1 MGLLALLALVGE
13 GFSIDSFALPYY
25 WIAFG
30 LIVAASFLARNS
42 QLPDAILSPGKE

>member
-1 MGLLALLALVGE
+1 LALVGE

-30 LIVAASFLARNS
+30 ILTAASFAARREAQAAGLGDS
-42 QLPDAILSPGKE
+42 QHA